1 MDFITRFERYGE
13 NTSPFPPPPPAFGTT
28 TCEVEGGGGYDW
40 VPPLYDPGA
49 ETLLI
54 YLIFDV
60 SSCTPDMAFLYA

>member
-1 MDFITRFERYGE
+1 MGRIHRPSLRPRPLSGQRR
-13 NTSPFPPPPPAFGTT
+13 
-28 TCEVEGGGGYDW
+28 VRLRGGGGYDW